1 MLFSYNVVCICDPLV
16 FVSNQ
21 AITCFM
27 DHLSKWL
34 LNFQSF
40 GQKSNR
46 ANIFYIYQAL
56 CGIIP
61 QALKVLY
68 HTFKCSVSQQKE
80 FVNSINCISYLS
92 LMTSKCLFVMLN
104 QKLDVYTL
112 SYMYS
117 NTILTLLASGYINN
131 K

>member
-1 MLFSYNVVCICDPLV
+1 MLYGPYCQSSYLTFSLSDKNFHYRGQFLFFLIKDPTEPRFFIL
-16 FVSNQ
+16 
-21 AITCFM
+21 IR
-27 DHLSKWL
+27 LSYTD
-34 LNFQSF
+34 F
-40 GQKSNR
+40 
-46 ANIFYIYQAL
+46 L

-61 QALKVLY
+61 QALKVFY
-68 HTFKCSVSQQKE
+68 HTSKCSVSQQKE

-117 NTILTLLASGYINN
+117 NTILTLLASGYMNN